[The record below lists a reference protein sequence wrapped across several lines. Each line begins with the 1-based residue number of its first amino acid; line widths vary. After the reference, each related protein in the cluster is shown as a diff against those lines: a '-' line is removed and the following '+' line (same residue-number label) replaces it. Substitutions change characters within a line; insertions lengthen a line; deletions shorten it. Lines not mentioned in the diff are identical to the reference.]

1 MLILAVVSMIVSA
14 LVFAIEVYHCELE
27 IIPDSF
33 RINLGKFKIVLG
45 SKLLYDSL

>member
-1 MLILAVVSMIVSA
+1 MIVSA

-33 RINLGKFKIVLG
+33 RIVLG
-45 SKLLYDSL
+45 